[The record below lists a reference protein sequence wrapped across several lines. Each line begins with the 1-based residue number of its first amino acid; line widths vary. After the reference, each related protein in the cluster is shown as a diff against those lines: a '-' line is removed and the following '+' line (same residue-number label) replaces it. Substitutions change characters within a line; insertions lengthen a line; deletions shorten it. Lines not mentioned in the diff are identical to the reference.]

1 MPKFI
6 RANRLLPAA
15 LVLFAVGLLTIS
27 CGGPAPESAESN
39 AAGKPNIVILL
50 ADDLGFNDVGFH
62 SGNIPTPNID
72 RIAREGVELNR
83 FYVAPVCS
91 PTRAGLM
98 TGRYPIRFGLMRAVI
113 PPWRDFGLDT
123 SEVTLPEV
131 LAKAGY
137 EHRAIFGK
145 WHLGHSSIKYHPL
158 RRGFT
163 EFVGHYNGAIDFF
176 THAREGEL
184 DWHDGYEASHEQG
197 YSTDLIAGH
206 ATRFIRAHAGENE
219 PFLLYVPFNAVHS
232 PFQAKPEDL
241 SAYENLAPVGGR
253 PEPGQTAELLANRRI
268 LGAMNE
274 ALDQAVGQI
283 LDTLDESGIADNTLV
298 WFFSDNGGV
307 GGVGDNA
314 PLRGQK
320 ASVWEGGIRVASAV
334 RWPKGGIAGGRKT
347 GAPLANVDILPTL
360 MSAAGVAEHGGKPLD
375 GIDALYILRG
385 TAEAMERDVY
395 SFIGQQSEDDEQVA
409 VIEPEWKLVVRG
421 APVAG
426 PKAAP
431 EKSQKFLFRIA
442 DDPNEENDFA
452 AQHPEV
458 VERLM
463 RKAIEFRSLQP
474 LNPVP
479 VYSQGR
485 EGFKAPPEWAIPG
498 R

>member
-1 MPKFI
+1 
-6 RANRLLPAA
+6 
-15 LVLFAVGLLTIS
+15 
-27 CGGPAPESAESN
+27 
-39 AAGKPNIVILL
+39 
-50 ADDLGFNDVGFH
+50 
-62 SGNIPTPNID
+62 
-72 RIAREGVELNR
+72 
-83 FYVAPVCS
+83 
-91 PTRAGLM
+91 M
-98 TGRYPIRFGLMRAVI
+98 TGRYPIRFGLLRAVI

-241 SAYENLAPVGGR
+241 AAYENLAPVGGR

-334 RWPKGGIAGGRKT
+334 RWPKGGVAGGRKT
-347 GAPLANVDILPTL
+347 VAPLANVDILPTL
-360 MSAAGVAEHGGKPLD
+360 MSAAGVADHGGKPLD

-385 TAEAMERDVY
+385 TAEAKERDVY

-442 DDPNEENDFA
+442 DDPNEENDVA
-452 AQHPEV
+452 ADHPEV

-474 LNPVP
+474 ANPVP
-479 VYSQGR
+479 VYPLGR
-485 EGFKAPPEWAIPG
+485 EGFKAPPEWTIPG
-498 R
+498 S